1 MGKWQDR
8 TVAVKRLKAIY
19 LQLDDS
25 VLEEFNREMEVMRS
39 LSHRNIVFFYGFFI
53 FVFVFVLF

>member
-1 MGKWQDR
+1 MFQVWMGTWQDR

-19 LQLDDS
+19 LQMDNS

-39 LSHRNIVFFYGFFI
+39 LSHRNIVFFYG
-53 FVFVFVLF
+53 